1 MRLKLSSQSIQF
13 SCEKYDMVLEML
25 QASQK
30 QIAELEVNMK
40 EQVNFKILITKKDCA
55 INVMQQYLRR
65 DCIENTGIPTLPLDN
80 PKQLVIELGSL
91 IDVIIGGDQIST
103 AHRLPDFRKVK
114 NRIIVKFVQR

>member
-1 MRLKLSSQSIQF
+1 
-13 SCEKYDMVLEML
+13 
-25 QASQK
+25 
-30 QIAELEVNMK
+30 MK
-40 EQVNFKILITKKDCA
+40 GQVKFKILITKKDCA

-103 AHRLPDFRKVK
+103 THRLPDFRKVK
-114 NRIIVKFVQR
+114 NRIVVKFLQRDKREEFYKRKKNLIGKKSSLLASVH

>member
-1 MRLKLSSQSIQF
+1 
-13 SCEKYDMVLEML
+13 
-25 QASQK
+25 
-30 QIAELEVNMK
+30 MK
-40 EQVNFKILITKKDCA
+40 EQVNFKILITKKDCT

-103 AHRLPDFRKVK
+103 AHRLPDFRKAK
-114 NRIIVKFVQR
+114 NRIIVKFMQRDKREEFYKRKKNVIGNKSSLLASVH

>member
-1 MRLKLSSQSIQF
+1 
-13 SCEKYDMVLEML
+13 MVLEML

-55 INVMQQYLRR
+55 INMQPYLRR

-80 PKQLVIELGSL
+80 PKQLAIELGSL

>member
-1 MRLKLSSQSIQF
+1 
-13 SCEKYDMVLEML
+13 ML

-80 PKQLVIELGSL
+80 LKQLVVELGSL
-91 IDVIIGGDQIST
+91 IDVIIGGGQIST